1 MDYVWFKT
9 VWNKL
14 LCISRYILVPEMA
27 VLVQV
32 EPAEIVL
39 CWVFFFFLCMM
50 FSGLKTGK
58 KKKKDPCCMLNSWFE

>member
-39 CWVFFFFLCMM
+39 CWVFFFF
-50 FSGLKTGK
+50 FVHDVFWVENWK
-58 KKKKDPCCMLNSWFE
+58 KKKKKIHVAC

>member
-1 MDYVWFKT
+1 MWFKT

-32 EPAEIVL
+32 EPAGIL
-39 CWVFFFFLCMM
+39 CYAGFFFFFFFLYDV
-50 FSGLKTGK
+50 FWVENWRK
-58 KKKKDPCCMLNSWFE
+58 KKGSMLHVKFLV